1 MGCMEKILAL
11 DEVHSGT
18 SSSAGEFNVN
28 ESVIYVSNKASLNRN
43 THKARLCINR
53 LRKML

>member
-1 MGCMEKILAL
+1 MCCMEKILAL
-11 DEVHSGT
+11 DEVHLGT

-28 ESVIYVSNKASLNRN
+28 ESVIYISNKASLNRN
-43 THKARLCINR
+43 IHKARLCINR